1 MNRLFV
7 ITVGSLEV
15 RGLISPGELPDVVT
29 VFYRTAERH
38 GATPSYPQPGTFL
51 AVKGR
56 SVVKLVIGP
65 YHQAIPSKM
74 ISEVLEDLM
83 AQAFQY

>member
-7 ITVGSLEV
+7 ITVGSLKV
-15 RGLISPGELPDVVT
+15 RGLISPGELPEVVT
-29 VFYRTAERH
+29 MFYRTAERY
-38 GATPSYPQPGTFL
+38 GSTPSYPKPNTFL

-83 AQAFQY
+83 AQAFQ